1 MCNNFIKQI
10 EFQHIQ
16 IEQICDFELSISE
29 KNLIQISKLAYAL
42 FFITLGTILFKCR
55 TYFMSKIQFSEKA
68 YAAYINKT
76 LYLHIGTD
84 ENRKRMSLKK

>member
-1 MCNNFIKQI
+1 
-10 EFQHIQ
+10 
-16 IEQICDFELSISE
+16 
-29 KNLIQISKLAYAL
+29 
-42 FFITLGTILFKCR
+42 
-55 TYFMSKIQFSEKA
+55 MSKIQFSEKA